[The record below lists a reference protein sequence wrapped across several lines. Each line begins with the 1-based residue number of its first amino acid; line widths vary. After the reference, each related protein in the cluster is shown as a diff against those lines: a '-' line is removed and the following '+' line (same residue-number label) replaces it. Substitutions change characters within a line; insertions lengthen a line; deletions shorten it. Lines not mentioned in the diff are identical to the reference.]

1 MSEST
6 PHQVS
11 GVLWLVGSEVRVTLE
26 QSRAHLIPSSG
37 SFVCASV
44 STHNS
49 HFHACF
55 LQYENS
61 LYLCGSRSVRGT
73 LRARRPSRKSARAPR
88 SSRLT
93 YGLTLYTPHHHTSKV
108 HSYHYYVL

>member
-73 LRARRPSRKSARAPR
+73 LRARRPSRKKRARAA
-88 SSRLT
+88 
-93 YGLTLYTPHHHTSKV
+93 
-108 HSYHYYVL
+108 